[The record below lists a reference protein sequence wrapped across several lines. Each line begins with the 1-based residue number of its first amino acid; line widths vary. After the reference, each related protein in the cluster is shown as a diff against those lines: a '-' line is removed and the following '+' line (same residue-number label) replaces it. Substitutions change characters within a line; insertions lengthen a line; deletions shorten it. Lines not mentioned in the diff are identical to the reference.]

1 MHRSNRTDVDLLALL
16 RACRTLCFPG
26 SLDSDKVHG
35 KIVVYTRGVNAR
47 VEKGLVVKQA
57 GGVGMVLCNDAGNGE
72 DVIAD
77 PHLIAAAHV
86 SYSQCINLFN
96 YLGSTE

>member
-1 MHRSNRTDVDLLALL
+1 
-16 RACRTLCFPG
+16 LCFPG

-57 GGVGMVLCNDAGNGE
+57 GSCDLSACGCEPARKRAVARKR
-72 DVIAD
+72 
-77 PHLIAAAHV
+77 
-86 SYSQCINLFN
+86 
-96 YLGSTE
+96 